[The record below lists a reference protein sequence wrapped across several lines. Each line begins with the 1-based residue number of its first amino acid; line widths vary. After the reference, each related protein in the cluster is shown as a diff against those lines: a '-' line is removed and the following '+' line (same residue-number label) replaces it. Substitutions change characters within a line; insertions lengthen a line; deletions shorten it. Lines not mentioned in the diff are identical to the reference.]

1 MQSRTRFSTFP
12 RKEDDMSWFQNKANA
27 RMKAAKEAET
37 LITLLKMMR
46 IRKLYSSGNGKC
58 VCVLLL
64 SLKDDI
70 LASSL
75 YY

>member
-37 LITLLKMMR
+37 LITLLKREM
-46 IRKLYSSGNGKC
+46 
-58 VCVLLL
+58 VHFE
-64 SLKDDI
+64 SL
-70 LASSL
+70 SSL
-75 YY
+75 